1 MKKKHCYAI
10 LCIIWMLV
18 IFWFSAQVADD
29 SQEMSDFFVH
39 LLDAVFSLD
48 IMRNEIIRDMTSFL
62 VRKAAHMSEY
72 AVLAILFGLTIR
84 EYKKE
89 PWLLLALA
97 ATAAYAAT
105 DEVHQLF
112 VPGRSG
118 QLKDVL
124 IDTAGGALGLGLL
137 ALILY
142 LKRRRKMKETEK
154 LS

>member
-1 MKKKHCYAI
+1 
-10 LCIIWMLV
+10 
-18 IFWFSAQVADD
+18 
-29 SQEMSDFFVH
+29 
-39 LLDAVFSLD
+39 
-48 IMRNEIIRDMTSFL
+48 MTSFL

-72 AVLAILFGLTIR
+72 AVLAILLGLTIR

-105 DEVHQLF
+105 DEFHQLF

-124 IDTAGGALGLGLL
+124 IDTAGGAIGLALL
-137 ALILY
+137 ALMLY
-142 LKRRRKMKETEK
+142 LKNRYKAKEK
-154 LS
+154 Q